1 DHAHGCLARVVRTCR
16 CSLCSCTRV
25 SALGAVRPA
34 RIDCADVE
42 QEGNRLNSPG
52 SSDAAHQRRGS
63 LFVIA
68 APSGAGKTSLVKA
81 VLARDP
87 SLRVS
92 ISHTTRKQRP
102 SEVPGRDYH
111 FIGVDEFRRLRD
123 AGEFLER
130 AQVEAL
136 RDAGHNVILEID
148 WQGAQQ
154 VRKAQPDCTSVFILP
169 PSRRELEVRLRN
181 RKTDSEQVIERRLR
195 DAVADMSHFDE
206 FDYVIVNN
214 DFETAVAE
222 LLAIL
227 RG

>member
-1 DHAHGCLARVVRTCR
+1 MSGT
-16 CSLCSCTRV
+16 
-25 SALGAVRPA
+25 
-34 RIDCADVE
+34 
-42 QEGNRLNSPG
+42 
-52 SSDAAHQRRGS
+52 RRGA
-63 LFVIA
+63 LYVIA

-81 VLARDP
+81 VLSRDP

-92 ISHTTRKQRP
+92 VSHTTRKQREKEIP
-102 SEVPGRDYH
+102 
-111 FIGVDEFRRLRD
+111 GVDYNFVSIEEFRRLIGQD
-123 AGEFLER
+123 AFLEHAQVFDNFYGTGR

-136 RDAGHNVILEID
+136 RNAGHDVILEID

-154 VRKAQPDCTSVFILP
+154 LRKAQPDCKSVFILP
-169 PSRRELEVRLRN
+169 PSRAELEVRLRN

-227 RG
+227 RGGGGEFTAKRPGLAPLLADLLA

>member
-1 DHAHGCLARVVRTCR
+1 MSGT
-16 CSLCSCTRV
+16 
-25 SALGAVRPA
+25 
-34 RIDCADVE
+34 
-42 QEGNRLNSPG
+42 
-52 SSDAAHQRRGS
+52 RRGA
-63 LFVIA
+63 LYVIA

-81 VLARDP
+81 VLSRDP

-92 ISHTTRKQRP
+92 VSHTTRKQREKEIP
-102 SEVPGRDYH
+102 
-111 FIGVDEFRRLRD
+111 GVDYNFVSIEEFRRLIGQD
-123 AGEFLER
+123 AFLEHAQVFDNFYGTGR

-136 RDAGHNVILEID
+136 RNAGHDVILEID

-154 VRKAQPDCTSVFILP
+154 VRKAQPDCKSVFILP
-169 PSRRELEVRLRN
+169 PSRAELETRLRN

-227 RG
+227 RGGGGEFTAKRPGLAPLLADLLA